1 MNGWHVLSGVTSLFH
16 PKLMIWAG
24 LNQSD
29 FHWKHFL
36 PLTHFTAPSIYC
48 PLLLLEKK
56 GFILNILKIATNYNS
71 QLWRQGYTRPWFQR
85 MIPSPLPPSNSC

>member
-1 MNGWHVLSGVTSLFH
+1 MHIKYICFIVLIIISMWGNKYRGMGGMFFQESLLFFH
-16 PKLMIWAG
+16 PKLMIWAE

-36 PLTHFTAPSIYC
+36 PLNHFTAPSIYC

-56 GFILNILKIATNYNS
+56 MVLY
-71 QLWRQGYTRPWFQR
+71 
-85 MIPSPLPPSNSC
+85 